1 MTVVAVPVPPASR
14 PHQISLTSV
23 KAGTRY
29 QVIELNTGETP
40 GLGML
45 SPRDKP
51 VVINVKGP
59 SELRSS
65 AVENLRVQI
74 DGIPFPLPSTV
85 TGAMF
90 VALPDTFTSPPA
102 PKAVAAPAPV
112 PKAPAPKAKKA
123 R

>member
-1 MTVVAVPVPPASR
+1 
-14 PHQISLTSV
+14 
-23 KAGTRY
+23 
-29 QVIELNTGETP
+29 
-40 GLGML
+40 ML

-74 DGIPFPLPSTV
+74 DGVPFLIPANV

-102 PKAVAAPAPV
+102 PKAVEVPTPAPKV
-112 PKAPAPKAKKA
+112 PAPKAKKV

>member
-1 MTVVAVPVPPASR
+1 MVAVPAPPASR
-14 PHQISLTSV
+14 PHQITLTSV

-29 QVIELNTGETP
+29 QVIEQNTGEVP

-74 DGIPFPLPSTV
+74 DGVPFLIPPTV

-90 VALPDTFTSPPA
+90 VALPDTFTSPSAPKAAPVPTPA
-102 PKAVAAPAPV
+102 PKP
-112 PKAPAPKAKKA
+112 PAPKFKKA

>member
-1 MTVVAVPVPPASR
+1 MPPASR

-29 QVIELNTGETP
+29 QVIEQNTGEVP
-40 GLGML
+40 GYGML

-51 VVINVKGP
+51 IVINVKGP

-74 DGIPFPLPSTV
+74 DGVPFLIPSTV

-102 PKAVAAPAPV
+102 PKAVPVPTPA
-112 PKAPAPKAKKA
+112 PKAPAPKAKSA

>member
-1 MTVVAVPVPPASR
+1 MGV
-14 PHQISLTSV
+14 
-23 KAGTRY
+23 RY

-65 AVENLRVQI
+65 AVEHLRVKI
-74 DGIPFPLPSTV
+74 DGLPFPIPATV
-85 TGAMF
+85 TGPMF

-102 PKAVAAPAPV
+102 PQPVPTPA
-112 PKAPAPKAKKA
+112 PKAPAPKAKTV

>member
-1 MTVVAVPVPPASR
+1 MVAVSAPLASR

-29 QVIELNTGETP
+29 QVIEQNTGEIP

-74 DGIPFPLPSTV
+74 DGVPFVIPATV
-85 TGAMF
+85 TGAMY

-102 PKAVAAPAPV
+102 PKAATVPAPV
-112 PKAPAPKAKKA
+112 PKAPAPKSKKS

>member
-1 MTVVAVPVPPASR
+1 VAPAPPASR
-14 PHQISLTSV
+14 PHQITLTSV
-23 KAGTRY
+23 KAGVRY
-29 QVIELNTGETP
+29 QVIELNTGEVP

-65 AVENLRVQI
+65 AVEHLRVRI
-74 DGIPFPLPSTV
+74 DGVPFLIPSTV
-85 TGAMF
+85 TGALPVF
-90 VALPDTFTSPPA
+90 LPDTFTTPPGLPVA
-102 PKAVAAPAPV
+102 PK
-112 PKAPAPKAKKA
+112 PKSA

>member
-1 MTVVAVPVPPASR
+1 MVPTPPASR
-14 PHQISLTSV
+14 PHQITLTSV
-23 KAGTRY
+23 KAGVRY
-29 QVIELNTGETP
+29 QLIELDTGEVP

-65 AVENLRVQI
+65 AVEHLRVKI
-74 DGIPFPLPSTV
+74 DGVPFPIPSSV
-85 TGAMF
+85 TGAMY
-90 VALPDTFTSPPA
+90 VALPDTFTSPLP
-102 PKAVAAPAPV
+102 PKAVPTSKYV
-112 PKAPAPKAKKA
+112 APAPKKA

>member
-1 MTVVAVPVPPASR
+1 MPPASR
-14 PHQISLTSV
+14 PHQITLTSV
-23 KAGTRY
+23 RLGVRY
-29 QVIELNTGETP
+29 QLIELNTGESP
-40 GLGML
+40 GYGVL

-74 DGIPFPLPSTV
+74 DGVPYPIPATV
-85 TGAMF
+85 TGAMM
-90 VALPDTFTSPPA
+90 VALPDTSTTPPA
-102 PKAVAAPAPV
+102 S
-112 PKAPAPKAKKA
+112 KAPASAAGGAPKSAAFKSKPKA

>member
-1 MTVVAVPVPPASR
+1 VVAVPAPPASR
-14 PHQISLTSV
+14 PHQITLSSV
-23 KAGTRY
+23 KAGVRY
-29 QVIELNTGETP
+29 QLIELNTGELP
-40 GLGML
+40 GMGML

-65 AVENLRVQI
+65 AVEHLRVKI
-74 DGIPFPLPSTV
+74 DGVPFLIPATV

-90 VALPDTFTSPPA
+90 VSLPDTFTTPPA
-102 PKAVAAPAPV
+102 PSPAAPVAPA
-112 PKAPAPKAKKA
+112 APAPKAKKA

>member
-1 MTVVAVPVPPASR
+1 VAVIPAPPASR
-14 PHQISLTSV
+14 PHQITLTSV
-23 KAGTRY
+23 KAGVRY

-65 AVENLRVQI
+65 AVEHLRVKI
-74 DGIPFPLPSTV
+74 DGIPFPIPSTI

-90 VALPDTFTSPPA
+90 VALPDTFTSPTGP
-102 PKAVAAPAPV
+102 PAAPVPTPA
-112 PKAPAPKAKKA
+112 PKAPAPKAKSA

>member
-1 MTVVAVPVPPASR
+1 MVAAPAPPASR
-14 PHQISLTSV
+14 PHQITLTSV
-23 KAGTRY
+23 KAGVRY
-29 QVIELNTGETP
+29 QVIELNTGEIP

-59 SELRSS
+59 SELSSS
-65 AVENLRVQI
+65 AVEHLRVKI
-74 DGIPFPLPSTV
+74 DGIPFPIPATV
-85 TGAMF
+85 TGTMF

-102 PKAVAAPAPV
+102 PKAGPAPIPV
-112 PKAPAPKAKKA
+112 PKAPAPKAKTS

>member
-1 MTVVAVPVPPASR
+1 VVAAPPASR
-14 PHQISLTSV
+14 PHQITLTSV
-23 KAGTRY
+23 KAGIRY

-40 GLGML
+40 GFGML

-65 AVENLRVQI
+65 AVEHLRVKI
-74 DGIPFPLPSTV
+74 DGIPFPIPATV

-90 VALPDTFTSPPA
+90 VALPDTFTTPPTHAAAPAPA
-102 PKAVAAPAPV
+102 PKAVVPA
-112 PKAPAPKAKKA
+112 AKKS

>member
-1 MTVVAVPVPPASR
+1 VAEVAVPAPPASR
-14 PHQISLTSV
+14 PHQITLTSV
-23 KAGTRY
+23 KAGVRY
-29 QVIELNTGETP
+29 QVIEQNTGEVP
-40 GLGML
+40 GLGVL

-65 AVENLRVQI
+65 AVEHLRVQI
-74 DGIPFPLPSTV
+74 DGVPFPVPRSV
-85 TGAMF
+85 TGAMY

-102 PKAVAAPAPV
+102 AKAAPV
-112 PKAPAPKAKKA
+112 PASASKSKKA

>member
-1 MTVVAVPVPPASR
+1 MAAIPAPPASR
-14 PHQISLTSV
+14 PHQITLTSV
-23 KAGTRY
+23 KVGVRY

-65 AVENLRVQI
+65 AVEHLRVKI
-74 DGIPFPLPSTV
+74 DGLPFPIPATV
-85 TGAMF
+85 TGPMF

-102 PKAVAAPAPV
+102 PQPVPTPA
-112 PKAPAPKAKKA
+112 PKAPAPKAKTV

>member
-1 MTVVAVPVPPASR
+1 MPPPSR
-14 PHQISLTSV
+14 PHQITLTSV
-23 KAGTRY
+23 KAGVRY
-29 QVIELNTGETP
+29 QVIELNTGESP

-51 VVINVKGP
+51 VLINVKGP

-74 DGIPFPLPSTV
+74 DGVPFPIPATV

-90 VALPDTFTSPPA
+90 VALPDTFTTPPPA
-102 PKAVAAPAPV
+102 
-112 PKAPAPKAKKA
+112 KAPAAVAGPAAKAAAPKPKAKG

>member
-1 MTVVAVPVPPASR
+1 M
-14 PHQISLTSV
+14 
-23 KAGTRY
+23 RY
-29 QVIELNTGETP
+29 QVIELNTGEVP

-65 AVENLRVQI
+65 SVEHLRVQI
-74 DGIPFPLPSTV
+74 DGVPFPIPASV

-90 VALPDTFTSPPA
+90 VSLPDTFTTPPA
-102 PKAVAAPAPV
+102 PKPAAVPAASAP
-112 PKAPAPKAKKA
+112 KTAAPKAKKG

>member
-1 MTVVAVPVPPASR
+1 MGV
-14 PHQISLTSV
+14 
-23 KAGTRY
+23 RY

-40 GLGML
+40 GLGIL

-65 AVENLRVQI
+65 AVEHLRVKI
-74 DGIPFPLPSTV
+74 DGISFPLPATV

-102 PKAVAAPAPV
+102 PQSVPVLTPAP
-112 PKAPAPKAKKA
+112 KTPAPKAKAA

>member
-1 MTVVAVPVPPASR
+1 M
-14 PHQISLTSV
+14 
-23 KAGTRY
+23 GTRY
-29 QVIELNTGETP
+29 QVIEQNTGEVP

-74 DGIPFPLPSTV
+74 DGVPFLIPPTV

-102 PKAVAAPAPV
+102 PKAVPVPTPA
-112 PKAPAPKAKKA
+112 PKAPAPKSKKA

>member
-1 MTVVAVPVPPASR
+1 VVAVPAPPASR
-14 PHQISLTSV
+14 PHQITLTSV
-23 KAGTRY
+23 KAGVRY
-29 QVIELNTGETP
+29 QVIEQNTGEVP
-40 GLGML
+40 GLGVL

-65 AVENLRVQI
+65 AVEHLRVQI
-74 DGIPFPLPSTV
+74 DGIPFPIPAHV

-90 VALPDTFTSPPA
+90 VALPDTFTTPPA
-102 PKAVAAPAPV
+102 PKASAAAPAA
-112 PKAPAPKAKKA
+112 PKAPAPQSKKG

>member
-1 MTVVAVPVPPASR
+1 MAVIPAPPASR
-14 PHQISLTSV
+14 PHQITLTSV
-23 KAGTRY
+23 KAGVRY

-65 AVENLRVQI
+65 AVEHLRVKI
-74 DGIPFPLPSTV
+74 DGLPFPIPATI
-85 TGAMF
+85 TGPMF
-90 VALPDTFTSPPA
+90 VALPDTFTSPPG
-102 PKAVAAPAPV
+102 PQAAPVPTPA
-112 PKAPAPKAKKA
+112 PKAPAPKAKSA

>member
-1 MTVVAVPVPPASR
+1 MTGAVSPAPLASR
-14 PHQISLTSV
+14 PHQITLMSV
-23 KAGTRY
+23 KAGVRY
-29 QVIELNTGETP
+29 QVIEQNTGEIP
-40 GLGML
+40 GLGVL

-65 AVENLRVQI
+65 AVEHLRVQI
-74 DGIPFPLPSTV
+74 DGVPFPLPSTV

-102 PKAVAAPAPV
+102 PKAAPV
-112 PKAPAPKAKKA
+112 PTSGTTPKKA

>member
-1 MTVVAVPVPPASR
+1 MVVVPAPPASR
-14 PHQISLTSV
+14 PHQITLTSV
-23 KAGTRY
+23 KTGVRY

-65 AVENLRVQI
+65 AVEHLRVKI
-74 DGIPFPLPSTV
+74 DGIPFPIPSTI

-90 VALPDTFTSPPA
+90 VALPDTFTSPPG
-102 PKAVAAPAPV
+102 PPAAPVPTPA
-112 PKAPAPKAKKA
+112 PKAPAPKAKAA

>member
-1 MTVVAVPVPPASR
+1 VEVVPAPPASR
-14 PHQISLTSV
+14 PHQITLTSV

-29 QVIELNTGETP
+29 QVIEQNTGEIP

-51 VVINVKGP
+51 VVVNVKGP

-74 DGIPFPLPSTV
+74 DGVPFLIPATV
-85 TGAMF
+85 NGAMY

-102 PKAVAAPAPV
+102 PKGAAVPAPAP
-112 PKAPAPKAKKA
+112 KAPTPKAKKA